1 MSDYSL
7 VQVIILALAIAWVL
21 ILVVVARMYAN
32 TPPPELYTQDE
43 LSQML
48 STENQKHQ
56 QRPRLRAG
64 AITEIKN
71 GN

>member
-7 VQVIILALAIAWVL
+7 VQSIMLALAIAWVL
-21 ILVVVARMYAN
+21 ILAVVARMYIKD
-32 TPPPELYTQDE
+32 TEPELYTQAE

-56 QRPRLRAG
+56 RPRLRAG
-64 AITEIKN
+64 AIKEIKN
-71 GN
+71 GK